1 MAGVAPSGNIWLLRG
16 VPIDAAHTKTYRPK
30 SAADQFTAF
39 STYTKYTLTEQTYI
53 RHSINS
59 IRVEYS
65 ADDVI
70 DCNYMIFQN
79 STFSGK
85 YFYAFITDVEYVS
98 NNTCRIVFDIDN
110 LQTYYFD
117 IDFLPSIIDREHS
130 KTDNIGDS
138 TTADYYIG
146 KYDVCNSYATIGDG
160 IVPVSELE
168 DFIIVIVTTKLLDNP
183 TSPLIRHYYT
193 SGNLTGYMRSNCV
206 SFIRLANL
214 TEAEVTEIDNML
226 NNYIANNGDGIN
238 GIVDIYCV
246 PQIFIHDYSFSGG
259 YVVNVGDKIT
269 RIEAPVETVTNDSKL
284 DGYTPKN
291 KKLLTAPYSYGVLTT
306 PTGQTKNITYE
317 QWNKVYDSHLD
328 VYYSTVYMETSMLAG
343 VADYRITPKG
353 YNGYDYSQTNSL
365 PVQNFPQVPI
375 NIDAFT
381 NWSSQNKNSF
391 LATTISLGISALTNA
406 LTLNASG
413 MMNNATTAMGVTAH
427 NADLKNQSVGVN
439 SASSSTAIWA
449 YPDHY
454 YRMARMT
461 IDAESAKIVDD
472 YFTKYGYASGDL
484 KTPNFWNGNGRTKY
498 NYCKTQEANI
508 KSKSVAT
515 GVPMAALSD
524 IVNIFNNGICL
535 WETISEVGNYGE
547 NPVRE

>member
-1 MAGVAPSGNIWLLRG
+1 MAGVAPNGNIWLLRG
-16 VPIDAAHTKTYRPK
+16 VPVDMAHTKTYRPK

-39 STYTKYTLTEQTYI
+39 SAYTKYTLTEQTYI

-79 STFSGK
+79 ATFSGK

-130 KTDNIGDS
+130 KTDAIGDS
-138 TTADYYIG
+138 TTADFYIG

-160 IVPVSELE
+160 IVPISELE

-214 TEAEVTEIDNML
+214 SEAEVTEIDNML

-246 PQIFIHDYSFSGG
+246 PQIFIHDYSFSGS

-269 RIEAPVETVTNDSKL
+269 RIEAPVETVANDSKL

-317 QWNKVYDSHLD
+317 QWNKVYDTHLD
-328 VYYSTVYMETSMLAG
+328 VYYSTVYMETSLLAG

-381 NWSSQNKNSF
+381 SWAAQNKNSF
-391 LATTISLGISALTNA
+391 LASTISLGISALTNA

-413 MMNNATTAMGVTAH
+413 MMNSATTAMGMTAH
-427 NADLKNQSVGVN
+427 NADLKSQSVGIN

-454 YRMARMT
+454 FRMARMT

-472 YFTKYGYASGDL
+472 YFTKYGYASGEL
-484 KTPNFWNGNGRTKY
+484 KTPNFWNGLGRTKY

-508 KSKSVAT
+508 RSKSVAT

-535 WETISEVGNYGE
+535 WETISDVGNYGE